1 MNKILAAIAIFAFQV
16 VVLNHLDFSRFIY
29 PQMFILV
36 LIALPPYLSKTVQI
50 LIAFGLGLAA
60 DLFVST
66 PGIHASACMF
76 ITLYRMWMLN
86 SYDLDEMIANREAFN
101 IQTVSL
107 DKYVFVSFSMVIL
120 YHLYA
125 FGLESIGAIHWFNYG
140 VTVLISSAV
149 SLLLIFLI
157 QFLFY
162 RRLGVQ

>member
-1 MNKILAAIAIFAFQV
+1 MNKILAAIALFAFQV
-16 VVLNHLDFSRFIY
+16 VVLNHMDFSRYIY
-29 PQMFILV
+29 PQLFILV

-66 PGIHASACMF
+66 PGLHASACMF
-76 ITLYRMWMLN
+76 IALYRMWML
-86 SYDLDEMIANREAFN
+86 SRYDLDEMIANRESFN

-107 DKYVFVSFSMVIL
+107 DKYLFISVSMVVL

-125 FGLESIGAIHWFNYG
+125 FGMESIGAIYWFNYG
-140 VTVLISSAV
+140 LTVLLSSAV
-149 SLLLIFLI
+149 SLLFIFLI